1 MEEERFKA
9 YFDKIGTPFIEDKY
23 DSCPLCKIPFNTA
36 TQAREV
42 AEWLNRNIQ
51 PYRRFVLR
59 EFMSK
64 DGKKI
69 YQLWDNETDTQLPFI
84 PLTKTSNSSIEL
96 NAYVD
101 WLNHIVEG
109 KDD

>member
-1 MEEERFKA
+1 MEEERFEA
-9 YFDKIGTPFIEDKY
+9 YLTNMGNPFIEDKY
-23 DSCPLCKIPFNTA
+23 DSCPICKIPFGTLK
-36 TQAREV
+36 QAKKI

-51 PYRRFVLR
+51 PYRRIVLR

-84 PLTKTSNSSIEL
+84 PLTKTANPSIEL

-101 WLNHIVEG
+101 WLNYIVEG